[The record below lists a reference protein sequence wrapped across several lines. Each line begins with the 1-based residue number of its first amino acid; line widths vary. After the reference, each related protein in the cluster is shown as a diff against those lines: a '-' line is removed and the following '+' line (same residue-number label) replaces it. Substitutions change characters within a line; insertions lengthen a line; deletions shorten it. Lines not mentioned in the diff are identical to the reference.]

1 MIFDQLFIIFLI
13 YRYYVCF
20 LPFFREAFT
29 LKTVP
34 KENLHWFWNW
44 RFAYFYHTD
53 RYFIEFINLIS
64 IQWPCNLY
72 NIIWTNFKSR
82 QTFLGFETYI
92 CWDRT
97 VAVYC
102 RALLTKLK
110 YSLNKLAFTTKSET
124 SWLPTNNGGISRILV
139 PFAIVFSIFQLVFG
153 AALG

>member
-1 MIFDQLFIIFLI
+1 MFIIFFI

-20 LPFFREAFT
+20 LPFFREVFT

-34 KENLHWFWNW
+34 KENPQWFWNW

-53 RYFIEFINLIS
+53 RNFIVFINLIS

-82 QTFLGFETYI
+82 RTFLGFETI
-92 CWDRT
+92 F
-97 VAVYC
+97 AGIE
-102 RALLTKLK
+102 LLLSIVVHCLLK

-124 SWLPTNNGGISRILV
+124 SWLPTNNGGISGILV
-139 PFAIVFSIFQLVFG
+139 PFAIVFNIFQ
-153 AALG
+153 